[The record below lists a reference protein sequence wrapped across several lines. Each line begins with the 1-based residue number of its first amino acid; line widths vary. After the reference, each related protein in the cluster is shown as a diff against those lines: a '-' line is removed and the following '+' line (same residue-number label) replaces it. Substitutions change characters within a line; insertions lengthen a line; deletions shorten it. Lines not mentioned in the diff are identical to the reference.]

1 MKRMPTIFI
10 TLAGLWLLAALPAQA
25 LVTPA
30 RAASTPTASTA
41 NAAAAAA
48 AAVAPTPAP
57 PKPGP
62 PAVVKVDINN
72 AGEADLMKALEIN
85 AADARLIIKKRPY
98 QSALQ
103 LVERNALSFK
113 KFKAIK
119 DRVAV
124 AAPKT

>member
-10 TLAGLWLLAALPAQA
+10 TLTGLWLLAALPAQA

-41 NAAAAAA
+41 NAAAA
-48 AAVAPTPAP
+48 VAPAP